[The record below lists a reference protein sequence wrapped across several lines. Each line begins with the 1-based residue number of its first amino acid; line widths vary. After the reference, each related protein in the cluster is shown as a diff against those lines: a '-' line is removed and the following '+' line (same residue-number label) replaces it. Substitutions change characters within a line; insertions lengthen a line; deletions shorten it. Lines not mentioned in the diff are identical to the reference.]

1 MLFQNRKDAGIQL
14 VSKLKKYKKFPEC
27 VVIGLP
33 RGGVVVAFEVAR
45 ELSLPLDVVFPR
57 KVGAPF
63 NPELALG
70 AVCETGQGVFNQQLI
85 EMTGVSEKYLKQE
98 IEKEKQVAIERLQS
112 YRKVASKIDVKE
124 KTAIIVDDGIATGA
138 TMKAAIQSIKKEGA
152 KAIVVAVPVSPPDTI
167 EEIKKQVD
175 DVVFLYAPQLFQAVG
190 QFYSEFYPT
199 ENEEV
204 IELLMK
210 NRKNLAP

>member
-1 MLFQNRKDAGIQL
+1 MI
-14 VSKLKKYKKFPEC
+14 
-27 VVIGLP
+27 
-33 RGGVVVAFEVAR
+33 
-45 ELSLPLDVVFPR
+45 
-57 KVGAPF
+57 
-63 NPELALG
+63 
-70 AVCETGQGVFNQQLI
+70 
-85 EMTGVSEKYLKQE
+85 GVSEKYLKQE

-112 YRKVASKIDVKE
+112 YRKAASKIDIKG

-138 TMKAAIQSIKKEGA
+138 TMKAAIQSVKKEGA

-175 DVVFLYAPQLFQAVG
+175 DVVFLYAPQSFQAVG

-204 IELLMK
+204 IELLRK
-210 NRKNLAP
+210 NRATI